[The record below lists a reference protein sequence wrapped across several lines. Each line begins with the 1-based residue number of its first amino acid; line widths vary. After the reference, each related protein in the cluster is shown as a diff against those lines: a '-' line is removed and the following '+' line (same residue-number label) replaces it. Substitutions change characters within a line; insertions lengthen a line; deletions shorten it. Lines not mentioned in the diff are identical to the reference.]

1 VIETARTISGVKQ
14 VVSYVKLAGEPL
26 NLDNAQNS
34 STGNAVVS
42 QSQKPQSL
50 YNTNI
55 NANTNVDTT
64 PVVTDDVDVPA
75 RTVDAN
81 APSIEDQY
89 YN

>member
-1 VIETARTISGVKQ
+1 MIETARTIGGVKQ

-26 NLDNAQNS
+26 NLDQAN
-34 STGNAVVS
+34 TGNAVVS
-42 QSQKPQSL
+42 QSQKPQAL

-55 NANTNVDTT
+55 NANTSGGNAANTM

-75 RTVDAN
+75 RTVN
-81 APSIEDQY
+81 EPSIEDQY